1 MEQKNANAFNFQQA
15 RILWKDRK
23 RHLGLP
29 ISFTVY
35 TVDENRLYVQKGL
48 FTTSTSE
55 LLLYRILDIKSRRTF
70 WQKLLGVGDV
80 TLYNADASDNQ
91 IVLKNIRNPKAVRRF
106 LSQIVEH
113 RRSEKGVTGREMYGA
128 ANSCHH
134 GPHPEGQPGY
144 RDIDGD
150 GIPDIME

>member
-70 WQKLLGVGDV
+70 WKKLLGVGDV

-91 IVLKNIRNPKAVRRF
+91 IVLKNIRNPEAVRRF

-134 GPHPEGQPGY
+134 GPYPEGQPGY